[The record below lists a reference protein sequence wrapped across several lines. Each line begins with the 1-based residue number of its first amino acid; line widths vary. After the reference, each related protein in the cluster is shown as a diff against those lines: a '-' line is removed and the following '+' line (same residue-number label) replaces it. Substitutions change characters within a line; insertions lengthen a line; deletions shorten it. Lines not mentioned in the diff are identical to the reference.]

1 MYNMT
6 LLQKQSYYHWFQF
19 LGNKVIEW
27 RDASGNKDIK
37 NVLKAT
43 NEIGL
48 YVAQL
53 ERENEMQ
60 KLMINKEREL
70 RLKAEKEL
78 YHFK

>member
-1 MYNMT
+1 MT

-48 YVAQL
+48 YVAML
-53 ERENEMQ
+53 ERENVTLRL
-60 KLMINKEREL
+60 KIAAEREL

>member
-1 MYNMT
+1 MT

-48 YVAQL
+48 YVAML
-53 ERENEMQ
+53 ERENVTLGL
-60 KLMINKEREL
+60 KIAAEREL